1 MSRIALDTNAYRLFM
16 EGRPNVV
23 HLIRES
29 DFIGLP
35 VPVIAELRF
44 GFQQGTKGR
53 ANEALLQRFMDSPR
67 VEPLNCD
74 LATTHHFAALKSQLK
89 KQGTPIP
96 INDVWIAALVLQHD
110 CQLVSLDQDFKHL
123 PQLAWITP

>member
-35 VPVIAELRF
+35 VPVIAVPIMSR
-44 GFQQGTKGR
+44 
-53 ANEALLQRFMDSPR
+53 PR
-67 VEPLNCD
+67 M
-74 LATTHHFAALKSQLK
+74 AAGMAAS
-89 KQGTPIP
+89 
-96 INDVWIAALVLQHD
+96 WIGVA
-110 CQLVSLDQDFKHL
+110 VS
-123 PQLAWITP
+123 